1 MLKINQFGDL
11 NLAYLLGLYEDY
23 LTDPESVG
31 DELVTFFKSEEF
43 QNLITIHS
51 EETKVENP
59 VTQSPLNVNSDFN
72 IKLIEEDIRK
82 NGHKYANLDPLEI
95 NSQKEYALNHN
106 GSTEKLKKLY
116 TDNIGYEFHH
126 LDNKDEITW
135 LQNTIENNQ
144 FVLTYDEQLLLLN
157 RITEVDTF
165 EEFLTKHFPA
175 KKWFSIQ
182 GEDSL
187 IPILDKI
194 IELSNKDSME
204 YITIGMQHRGRISV
218 MATLFELPY
227 SEVFSYLKEGRVNLD
242 SNANEINPPGWMQDV
257 LYHYG
262 SEISID
268 KLKIKLLDNPSHLE
282 LASPVV
288 NGYLKSIQ
296 QNLISD
302 QNTAHDKS
310 LSILTHGDSSFAGQG
325 IVSELFNM
333 KDLDLYDVG
342 GTIHIVVNNQIG
354 FTTSPEESKSE
365 GYCTDIA
372 KAYNIPVL
380 HVNAD
385 DVESCL
391 QVASIAYSYRKKYK
405 KDIII
410 DLIGYRKHG
419 HNEGDEPSFTQ
430 PLMYKKIKS
439 HPSLKKIY
447 TNKLTEQHGNK
458 ITNIVS
464 DYFDRWNQKL
474 EADLENPNQNTSSEI
489 SKNIIKNN
497 LNINSEYIYKG
508 TKLNKEKF
516 KKINNAIYAIPD
528 NITINNRLERLLK
541 RKQDVLNNDTKLD
554 WAHAELLALG
564 SIIEEGQNV
573 RLTGQDTERGTFSQR
588 HAVLHDINSG
598 EKYIPLNYI
607 SPNQKEINV
616 KNSPLTEMATLAFE
630 YGYTLNSENNF
641 VLWEAQ
647 FGDFVNNAQTV
658 IDEYI
663 SSGYSKWGINSSLIM
678 LLPHG
683 YEGQGPNHSSA
694 HLERYLSLCADS
706 NLRVIYPSK
715 SSQYF
720 HALRMHS
727 KEKKNI
733 TPMIIMTPKSL
744 LRHPF
749 AASPVEE
756 FTNNE
761 FSKIIEYEPENKNN
775 VHNLVLCSGKIIVDL
790 LDEQNKPKNQN
801 CTIVSI
807 EELYPFPFK
816 ELESILIKNKNINQ
830 IIWIQEEPKN
840 RGAWQFV
847 SNQLNKSSLLK
858 DLELKYY
865 GSTERASTSVG
876 TSELHKIQIEA
887 ITSNF
892 SQLK

>member
-1 MLKINQFGDL
+1 MANNNQFGDL
-11 NLAYLLGLYEDY
+11 NLAYILGLYDDY

-31 DELVTFFKSEEF
+31 EDLVIFFNSSDFK
-43 QNLITIHS
+43 NLITAS
-51 EETKVENP
+51 ESNTPNQDNSNISEINNIGHENNF
-59 VTQSPLNVNSDFN
+59 VLD
-72 IKLIEEDIRK
+72 DIRK
-82 NGHKYANLDPLEI
+82 QGHKFADIDPLGLKPKRDYSI
-95 NSQKEYALNHN
+95 NSN
-106 GSTEKLKKLY
+106 GSTEKLKNIY
-116 TDNIGYEFHH
+116 TSTIGYEFHH
-126 LDNKDEITW
+126 IDNQEEIEW
-135 LQNTIENNQ
+135 LQNLIENEKFELN
-144 FVLTYDEQLLLLN
+144 YEEQTNLLN
-157 RITEVDTF
+157 RIIEVDTF
-165 EEFLTKHFPA
+165 EEFLSKHFPA

-194 IELSNKDSME
+194 ISLSNKDSME
-204 YITIGMQHRGRISV
+204 YMSIGMQHRGRISV

-227 SEVFSYLKEGRVNLD
+227 SEVFSYLKQGKVNLNTIPD
-242 SNANEINPPGWMQDV
+242 EINPPGWMQDV

-262 SEISID
+262 SEISINE
-268 KLKIKLLDNPSHLE
+268 LKVKLLDNPSHLE

-296 QNLISD
+296 ENIISD
-302 QNTAHDKS
+302 KQKSKDKS

-354 FTTSPEESKSE
+354 FTTLPEDSKSE
-365 GYCTDIA
+365 RYCTDIA

-391 QVASIAYSYRKKYK
+391 RVASIAYMYRKIFK

-410 DLIGYRKHG
+410 DLVGYRKHG

-439 HPSLKKIY
+439 HPSLKEIY
-447 TNKLTEQHGNK
+447 SNKLSNQYGNK
-458 ITNIVS
+458 INNLAK
-464 DYFDRWNQKL
+464 DYFEKWNQKL
-474 EADLENPNQNTSSEI
+474 EADLENPNLNKSSEI
-489 SKNIIKNN
+489 SQNIIRNN
-497 LNINSEYIYKG
+497 TNISSEYSYKG
-508 TKLNKEKF
+508 TKLSKQQF
-516 KKINNAIYAIPD
+516 KIINDAIFNIPE
-528 NITINNRLERLLK
+528 NIEINSRLERILK
-541 RKQDVLNNDTKLD
+541 RKQEVLNNNSKLD
-554 WAHAELLALG
+554 WSHAELLALG
-564 SIIEEGQNV
+564 SIIEKGMNI
-573 RLTGQDTERGTFSQR
+573 RLTGQDSERGTFSQR
-588 HAVLHDINSG
+588 HAVLHDINNG
-598 EKYIPLNYI
+598 EKYIPLNHI
-607 SPNQKEINV
+607 FPNQNEIHI

-663 SSGYSKWGINSSLIM
+663 SSGFSKWGINSSLVM

-720 HALRMHS
+720 HALKMQANETES
-727 KEKKNI
+727 I

-749 AASPVEE
+749 AASSVDEFVEK
-756 FTNNE
+756 E
-761 FSKIIEYEPENKNN
+761 FSKVLTYDSKNKDKSE
-775 VHNLVLCSGKIIVDL
+775 VLVLCSGKIIVDL
-790 LDEQNKPKNQN
+790 LDENNNPKNQN
-801 CTIVSI
+801 CSIISI
-807 EELYPFPFK
+807 EELYPFPSN
-816 ELESILIKNKNINQ
+816 EIESFVNKNKKINK

-847 SNQLNKSSLLK
+847 SNQINKSSILN
-858 DLELKYY
+858 DLELEYY

-887 ITSNF
+887 ITTKFNE
-892 SQLK
+892 LK

>member
-1 MLKINQFGDL
+1 MANNNQFGDL
-11 NLAYLLGLYEDY
+11 NLAYILGLYDDY
-23 LTDPESVG
+23 ITDPESVG
-31 DELVTFFKSEEF
+31 EDLVIFFNSSDFK
-43 QNLITIHS
+43 NLITAS
-51 EETKVENP
+51 ESNTPNQDNSNISEINNIGHENNF
-59 VTQSPLNVNSDFN
+59 VLD
-72 IKLIEEDIRK
+72 DIRK
-82 NGHKYANLDPLEI
+82 QGHKFADIDPLGLKPKRDYSI
-95 NSQKEYALNHN
+95 NSN
-106 GSTEKLKKLY
+106 GSTEKLKNIY
-116 TDNIGYEFHH
+116 TSTIGYEFHH
-126 LDNKDEITW
+126 IDNQEEIEW
-135 LQNTIENNQ
+135 LQNLIENEKFELN
-144 FVLTYDEQLLLLN
+144 YEEQTNLLN
-157 RITEVDTF
+157 RIIEVDTF
-165 EEFLTKHFPA
+165 EEFLSKHFPA

-182 GEDSL
+182 GEDAL

-194 IELSNKDSME
+194 ISLSNKDSME
-204 YITIGMQHRGRISV
+204 YMSIGMQHRGRISV

-227 SEVFSYLKEGRVNLD
+227 SEVFSYLKQGKVNLNTIPD
-242 SNANEINPPGWMQDV
+242 EINPPGWMQDV

-262 SEISID
+262 SEISINE
-268 KLKIKLLDNPSHLE
+268 LKVKLLDNPSHLE

-296 QNLISD
+296 ENIISD
-302 QNTAHDKS
+302 KQKSKDKS

-354 FTTSPEESKSE
+354 FTTLPEDSKSE
-365 GYCTDIA
+365 RYCTDIA

-391 QVASIAYSYRKKYK
+391 RVASIAYLYRKIFK

-410 DLIGYRKHG
+410 DLVGYRKHG

-430 PLMYKKIKS
+430 PLMYKRIKS
-439 HPSLKKIY
+439 HPSLKEIY
-447 TNKLTEQHGNK
+447 SNKLSSHYGNK
-458 ITNIVS
+458 INNIAK
-464 DYFDRWNQKL
+464 DYFEKWNQKL
-474 EADLENPNQNTSSEI
+474 EADLENPNLNKSSEI
-489 SKNIIKNN
+489 SQNIIRNN
-497 LNINSEYIYKG
+497 TNISSEYSYKG
-508 TKLNKEKF
+508 TKLSKQQF
-516 KKINNAIYAIPD
+516 KIINDAIFNIPENIKINS
-528 NITINNRLERLLK
+528 RLERILN
-541 RKQDVLNNDTKLD
+541 RKQEVLNNNSKLD
-554 WAHAELLALG
+554 WSHAELLALG
-564 SIIEEGQNV
+564 SIIEKGMNI
-573 RLTGQDTERGTFSQR
+573 RLTGQDSERGTFSQR

-598 EKYIPLNYI
+598 EKYIPLNHI
-607 SPNQKEINV
+607 FPNQNEIHI

-663 SSGYSKWGINSSLIM
+663 SSGFSKWGINSSLVM

-720 HALRMHS
+720 HALKMQANETES
-727 KEKKNI
+727 I

-749 AASPVEE
+749 AASSVDDFVEK
-756 FTNNE
+756 E
-761 FSKIIEYEPENKNN
+761 FSKVLTYDSQNKDKSE
-775 VHNLVLCSGKIIVDL
+775 VLVLCSGKIIVDL
-790 LDEQNKPKNQN
+790 LDENNNPKNQN
-801 CTIVSI
+801 CSIISI
-807 EELYPFPFK
+807 EELYPFPSN
-816 ELESILIKNKNINQ
+816 EIESFVNKNKKINK

-847 SNQLNKSSLLK
+847 SNQINKSSILN
-858 DLELKYY
+858 DLELEYY

-876 TSELHKIQIEA
+876 TSELHKIQIES
-887 ITSNF
+887 ITTKFNE
-892 SQLK
+892 LK

>member
-1 MLKINQFGDL
+1 MANNNQFGDL
-11 NLAYLLGLYEDY
+11 NLAYILGLYDDY
-23 LTDPESVG
+23 ITDPESVG
-31 DELVTFFKSEEF
+31 EDLVIFFNSSDFK
-43 QNLITIHS
+43 NLITAS
-51 EETKVENP
+51 ESNTPNQDNSNISEINNIGHENNF
-59 VTQSPLNVNSDFN
+59 VLD
-72 IKLIEEDIRK
+72 DIRK
-82 NGHKYANLDPLEI
+82 QGHKFADIDPLGLKPKRDYSI
-95 NSQKEYALNHN
+95 NSN
-106 GSTEKLKKLY
+106 GSTEKLKNIY
-116 TDNIGYEFHH
+116 TSTIGYEFHH
-126 LDNKDEITW
+126 IDNQEEIEW
-135 LQNTIENNQ
+135 LQNLIENEKFELN
-144 FVLTYDEQLLLLN
+144 YEEQTNLLN
-157 RITEVDTF
+157 RIIEVDTF
-165 EEFLTKHFPA
+165 EEFLSKHFPA

-194 IELSNKDSME
+194 ISLSNKDSME
-204 YITIGMQHRGRISV
+204 YMSIGMQHRGRISV

-227 SEVFSYLKEGRVNLD
+227 SEVFSYLKQGKVNLNTIPD
-242 SNANEINPPGWMQDV
+242 EINPPGWMQDV

-262 SEISID
+262 SEISINE
-268 KLKIKLLDNPSHLE
+268 LKVKLLDNPSHLE

-296 QNLISD
+296 ENIISD
-302 QNTAHDKS
+302 KQKSKDKS

-354 FTTSPEESKSE
+354 FTTLPEDSKSE
-365 GYCTDIA
+365 RYCTDIA

-391 QVASIAYSYRKKYK
+391 RVASIAYLYRKIFK

-410 DLIGYRKHG
+410 DLVGYRKHG

-430 PLMYKKIKS
+430 PLMYKRIKS
-439 HPSLKKIY
+439 HPSLKEIY
-447 TNKLTEQHGNK
+447 SNKLSSQYGNK
-458 ITNIVS
+458 INNIAK
-464 DYFDRWNQKL
+464 DYFEKWNQKL
-474 EADLENPNQNTSSEI
+474 EADLENPNLNKSSEI
-489 SKNIIKNN
+489 SQNIIRNN
-497 LNINSEYIYKG
+497 TNISSEYSYKG
-508 TKLNKEKF
+508 TKLSKQQF
-516 KKINNAIYAIPD
+516 KIINDAIFNIPENIKINS
-528 NITINNRLERLLK
+528 RLERILN
-541 RKQDVLNNDTKLD
+541 RKQEVLNNNSKLD
-554 WAHAELLALG
+554 WSHAELLALG
-564 SIIEEGQNV
+564 SIIEKGMNI
-573 RLTGQDTERGTFSQR
+573 RLTGQDSERGTFSQR

-598 EKYIPLNYI
+598 EKYIPLNHI
-607 SPNQKEINV
+607 FPNQNEIHI

-663 SSGYSKWGINSSLIM
+663 SSGFSKWGINSSLVM

-720 HALRMHS
+720 HALKMQANETES
-727 KEKKNI
+727 I

-749 AASPVEE
+749 AASSVDDFVEK
-756 FTNNE
+756 E
-761 FSKIIEYEPENKNN
+761 FSKVLTYDSKNKDKSE
-775 VHNLVLCSGKIIVDL
+775 VLVLCSGKIIVDL
-790 LDEQNKPKNQN
+790 LDENNNPKNQN
-801 CTIVSI
+801 CSIISI
-807 EELYPFPFK
+807 EELYPFPSN
-816 ELESILIKNKNINQ
+816 EIESFVNKNKKINK

-847 SNQLNKSSLLK
+847 SNQINKSSILN
-858 DLELKYY
+858 DLELEYY

-876 TSELHKIQIEA
+876 TSELHKIQIES
-887 ITSNF
+887 ITTKFNE
-892 SQLK
+892 LK

>member
-1 MLKINQFGDL
+1 MANNNQFGDL
-11 NLAYLLGLYEDY
+11 NLAYILGLYDDY
-23 LTDPESVG
+23 ITDPESVG
-31 DELVTFFKSEEF
+31 EDLVIFFNSSDFK
-43 QNLITIHS
+43 NLITAS
-51 EETKVENP
+51 ESNTPNQDNSNISEINNIGHENNF
-59 VTQSPLNVNSDFN
+59 VLD
-72 IKLIEEDIRK
+72 DIRK
-82 NGHKYANLDPLEI
+82 QGHKFADIDPLGLKPKRDYSI
-95 NSQKEYALNHN
+95 NSN
-106 GSTEKLKKLY
+106 GSTEKLKNIY
-116 TDNIGYEFHH
+116 TSTIGYEFHH
-126 LDNKDEITW
+126 IDNQEEIEW
-135 LQNTIENNQ
+135 LQNLIENEKFELN
-144 FVLTYDEQLLLLN
+144 YEEQTNLLN
-157 RITEVDTF
+157 RIIEVDTF
-165 EEFLTKHFPA
+165 EEFLSKHFPA

-194 IELSNKDSME
+194 ISLSNKDSME
-204 YITIGMQHRGRISV
+204 YMSIGMQHRGRISV

-227 SEVFSYLKEGRVNLD
+227 SEVFSYLKQGKVNLNTIPD
-242 SNANEINPPGWMQDV
+242 EINPPGWMQDV

-262 SEISID
+262 SEISINE
-268 KLKIKLLDNPSHLE
+268 LKVKLLDNPSHLE

-296 QNLISD
+296 ENIISD
-302 QNTAHDKS
+302 KQKSKDKS

-354 FTTSPEESKSE
+354 FTTLPEDSKSE
-365 GYCTDIA
+365 RYCTDIA

-391 QVASIAYSYRKKYK
+391 RVASIAYLYRKIFK

-410 DLIGYRKHG
+410 DLVGYRKHG

-430 PLMYKKIKS
+430 PLMYKRIKS
-439 HPSLKKIY
+439 HPSLKEIY
-447 TNKLTEQHGNK
+447 SNKLSSQYGNK
-458 ITNIVS
+458 INNIAK
-464 DYFDRWNQKL
+464 DYFEKWNQKL
-474 EADLENPNQNTSSEI
+474 EADLENPNLNKSSEI
-489 SKNIIKNN
+489 SQNIIRNN
-497 LNINSEYIYKG
+497 TNISSEYSYKG
-508 TKLNKEKF
+508 TKLSKQQF
-516 KKINNAIYAIPD
+516 KIINDAIFNIPENIKINS
-528 NITINNRLERLLK
+528 RLERILN
-541 RKQDVLNNDTKLD
+541 RKQEVLNNNSKLD
-554 WAHAELLALG
+554 WSHAELLALG
-564 SIIEEGQNV
+564 SIIEKGMNI
-573 RLTGQDTERGTFSQR
+573 RLTGQDSERGTFSQR

-598 EKYIPLNYI
+598 EKYIPLNHI
-607 SPNQKEINV
+607 FPNQNEIHI

-663 SSGYSKWGINSSLIM
+663 SSGFSKWGINSSLVM

-720 HALRMHS
+720 HALKMQANETES
-727 KEKKNI
+727 I

-749 AASPVEE
+749 AASSVDDFVEK
-756 FTNNE
+756 E
-761 FSKIIEYEPENKNN
+761 FSKVLTYDSKNKDKSE
-775 VHNLVLCSGKIIVDL
+775 VLVLCSGKIIVDL
-790 LDEQNKPKNQN
+790 LDENNNPKK
-801 CTIVSI
+801 SKL
-807 EELYPFPFK
+807 LY
-816 ELESILIKNKNINQ
+816 
-830 IIWIQEEPKN
+830 
-840 RGAWQFV
+840 
-847 SNQLNKSSLLK
+847 
-858 DLELKYY
+858 
-865 GSTERASTSVG
+865 
-876 TSELHKIQIEA
+876 
-887 ITSNF
+887 NF
-892 SQLK
+892 Y

>member
-1 MLKINQFGDL
+1 MSNNNQFGDL
-11 NLAYLLGLYEDY
+11 NLAYILGLYDDY

-31 DELVTFFKSEEF
+31 EDLVFYFNSNEFKNLVKSSESNNPNQQKSNIPEI
-43 QNLITIHS
+43 NNK
-51 EETKVENP
+51 EYENSF
-59 VTQSPLNVNSDFN
+59 VLDD
-72 IKLIEEDIRK
+72 LRK
-82 NGHKYANLDPLEI
+82 QGHKFADIDPLGLKTKKDYFI
-95 NSQKEYALNHN
+95 NSN
-106 GSTEKLKKLY
+106 GSIEKLKNIY
-116 TDNIGYEFHH
+116 TSTIGYEYHH
-126 LDNKDEITW
+126 IDNQEEIEW
-135 LQNTIENNQ
+135 LQNFIENEKFELN
-144 FVLTYDEQLLLLN
+144 YEEQTNLLN
-157 RITEVDTF
+157 RIIEVDTF
-165 EEFLTKHFPA
+165 EEFLSKHFPA

-182 GEDSL
+182 GEDAL

-194 IELSNKDSME
+194 INLSNKDSME
-204 YITIGMQHRGRISV
+204 YMSIGMQHRGRISV

-227 SEVFSYLKEGRVNLD
+227 ADVFNYLKQGKVNL
-242 SNANEINPPGWMQDV
+242 NAVSDEINPPGWMQDV

-262 SEISID
+262 SEISINE
-268 KLKIKLLDNPSHLE
+268 LKVKLLDNPSHLE

-296 QNLISD
+296 ENIISD
-302 QNTAHDKS
+302 KQKSKDKS

-354 FTTSPEESKSE
+354 FTTTPEESKSD

-372 KAYNIPVL
+372 KAYNVPVL

-391 QVASIAYSYRKKYK
+391 RVASIAYSYRKAFK

-410 DLIGYRKHG
+410 DLVGYRKHG

-439 HPSLKKIY
+439 HPSLKQIY
-447 TNKLTEQHGNK
+447 SNKLSEQHGNK
-458 ITNIVS
+458 INNLVN
-464 DYFDRWNQKL
+464 DCFEKWNQKL
-474 EADLENPNQNTSSEI
+474 EADLENPNLTKTSEI
-489 SKNIIKNN
+489 SQNIIRNN
-497 LNINSEYIYKG
+497 TNISSEYSYKG
-508 TKLNKEKF
+508 TKLSKQQF
-516 KKINNAIYAIPD
+516 KMINDAIFNIPED
-528 NITINNRLERLLK
+528 IEINSRLERILK
-541 RKQDVLNNDTKLD
+541 RKQDVLNNNSKLD
-554 WAHAELLALG
+554 WSHAELLALG
-564 SIIEEGQNV
+564 SVIEKGMNI
-573 RLTGQDTERGTFSQR
+573 RLTGQDSERGTFSQR
-588 HAVLHDINSG
+588 HAVLHDINNG
-598 EKYIPLNYI
+598 KKYIPLNHI
-607 SPNQKEINV
+607 FPDQKEIQI

-663 SSGYSKWGINSSLIM
+663 SSGFSKWGINSALVM

-720 HALRMHS
+720 HALKMQANE
-727 KEKKNI
+727 KENI

-749 AASPVEE
+749 AASSVNEFVEK
-756 FTNNE
+756 E
-761 FSKIIEYEPENKNN
+761 FSKVLTYQSKTKDNSEI
-775 VHNLVLCSGKIIVDL
+775 LVLCSGKIIVDL
-790 LDEQNKPKNQN
+790 LDENNNPKNKN
-801 CTIVSI
+801 CSIISI

-816 ELESILIKNKNINQ
+816 EIESFINKNKNINK

-847 SNQLNKSSLLK
+847 SNQINKSSILN
-858 DLELKYY
+858 DLELEYY

-887 ITSNF
+887 ITTKFNE
-892 SQLK
+892 LK

>member
-1 MLKINQFGDL
+1 MSNNNQFGDL
-11 NLAYLLGLYEDY
+11 NLAYILGLYDDY

-31 DELVTFFKSEEF
+31 EDLVFYFNSNEFKNLVKSSESNNPNQQKSNIPEI
-43 QNLITIHS
+43 NNK
-51 EETKVENP
+51 EYENSF
-59 VTQSPLNVNSDFN
+59 VLDD
-72 IKLIEEDIRK
+72 LRK
-82 NGHKYANLDPLEI
+82 QGHKFADIDPLGLKTKKDYFI
-95 NSQKEYALNHN
+95 NSN
-106 GSTEKLKKLY
+106 GSIEKLKNIY
-116 TDNIGYEFHH
+116 TSTIGYEYHH
-126 LDNKDEITW
+126 IDNQEEIEW
-135 LQNTIENNQ
+135 LQNFIENEKFELN
-144 FVLTYDEQLLLLN
+144 YEEQTNLLN
-157 RITEVDTF
+157 RIIEVDTF
-165 EEFLTKHFPA
+165 EEFLSKHFPA

-182 GEDSL
+182 GEDAL

-194 IELSNKDSME
+194 INLSNKDSME
-204 YITIGMQHRGRISV
+204 YMSIGMQHRGRISV

-227 SEVFSYLKEGRVNLD
+227 ADVFNYLKQGKVNL
-242 SNANEINPPGWMQDV
+242 NAVSDEINPPGWMQDV

-262 SEISID
+262 SEISINE
-268 KLKIKLLDNPSHLE
+268 LKVKLLDNPSHLE

-296 QNLISD
+296 ENIISD
-302 QNTAHDKS
+302 KQKSKDKS

-354 FTTSPEESKSE
+354 FTTTPEESKSD

-372 KAYNIPVL
+372 KAYNVPVL

-391 QVASIAYSYRKKYK
+391 RVASIAYSYRKAFK

-410 DLIGYRKHG
+410 DLVGYRKHG

-439 HPSLKKIY
+439 HPSLKQIY
-447 TNKLTEQHGNK
+447 SNKLSEQHGNK
-458 ITNIVS
+458 INNLVN
-464 DYFDRWNQKL
+464 DCFEKWNQKL
-474 EADLENPNQNTSSEI
+474 EADLENPNLTKTSEI
-489 SKNIIKNN
+489 SQNIIRNN
-497 LNINSEYIYKG
+497 TNISSEYSYKG
-508 TKLNKEKF
+508 TKLSKQQF
-516 KKINNAIYAIPD
+516 KMINDAIFNIPED
-528 NITINNRLERLLK
+528 IEINSRLERILK
-541 RKQDVLNNDTKLD
+541 RKQDVLNNNSKLD
-554 WAHAELLALG
+554 WSHAELLALG
-564 SIIEEGQNV
+564 SVIEKGMNI
-573 RLTGQDTERGTFSQR
+573 RLTGQDSERGTFSQR
-588 HAVLHDINSG
+588 HAVLHDINNG
-598 EKYIPLNYI
+598 KKYIPLNHI
-607 SPNQKEINV
+607 FPDQKEIQI

-663 SSGYSKWGINSSLIM
+663 SSGFSKWGINSSLVM

-720 HALRMHS
+720 HALKMQANE
-727 KEKKNI
+727 KENI

-749 AASPVEE
+749 AASSVNEFVEK
-756 FTNNE
+756 E
-761 FSKIIEYEPENKNN
+761 FSKVLTYQSKTKDNSEI
-775 VHNLVLCSGKIIVDL
+775 LVLCSGKIIVDL
-790 LDEQNKPKNQN
+790 LDENNNPKNKN
-801 CTIVSI
+801 CSIISI

-816 ELESILIKNKNINQ
+816 EIESFINKNKNINK

-847 SNQLNKSSLLK
+847 SNQINKSSILN
-858 DLELKYY
+858 DLELEYY

-887 ITSNF
+887 ITTKFNE
-892 SQLK
+892 LK

>member
-1 MLKINQFGDL
+1 MSNNNQFGDL
-11 NLAYLLGLYEDY
+11 NLAYILGLYDDY

-31 DELVTFFKSEEF
+31 EDLVIFFNSNEFKNLMQSSESNILNQNKSNIQETNNKEYEN
-43 QNLITIHS
+43 NL
-51 EETKVENP
+51 V
-59 VTQSPLNVNSDFN
+59 LDD
-72 IKLIEEDIRK
+72 LRK
-82 NGHKYANLDPLEI
+82 QGHKFADIDPLGLKPKKDYFI
-95 NSQKEYALNHN
+95 NSN
-106 GSTEKLKKLY
+106 GSIEKLKNIY
-116 TDNIGYEFHH
+116 TSTIGYEYHH
-126 LDNKDEITW
+126 IDSKEEIEW
-135 LQNTIENNQ
+135 LQNYIENEKFELN
-144 FVLTYDEQLLLLN
+144 YEEQTNLLN
-157 RITEVDTF
+157 RIIEVDTF
-165 EEFLTKHFPA
+165 EEFLSKHFPA

-182 GEDSL
+182 GEDAL

-194 IELSNKDSME
+194 INLSNKDSME
-204 YITIGMQHRGRISV
+204 HMSIGMQHRGRISV

-227 SEVFSYLKEGRVNLD
+227 SEVFNYLKQGKVNL
-242 SNANEINPPGWMQDV
+242 NAMSDEINPPGWMQDV

-262 SEISID
+262 SEISINE
-268 KLKIKLLDNPSHLE
+268 LKVKLLDNPSHLE

-296 QNLISD
+296 ENIITDKQKSK
-302 QNTAHDKS
+302 DKS

-333 KDLDLYDVG
+333 KELDLYDVG

-354 FTTSPEESKSE
+354 FTTTPEESKSE

-391 QVASIAYSYRKKYK
+391 KVASIAYSYRKTFK

-410 DLIGYRKHG
+410 DLVGYRKHG

-439 HPSLKKIY
+439 HPSLKQIY
-447 TNKLTEQHGNK
+447 SSKLSEQHGNK
-458 ITNIVS
+458 INNLVN
-464 DYFDRWNQKL
+464 DYFEKWNQKL
-474 EADLENPNQNTSSEI
+474 EADLENPNLNKSSEI
-489 SKNIIKNN
+489 SQNIIKNN
-497 LNINSEYIYKG
+497 TNISSEYSYKG
-508 TKLNKEKF
+508 TKLSKEQF
-516 KKINNAIYAIPD
+516 KIINDGIFNIPED
-528 NITINNRLERLLK
+528 IEINNRLERILK
-541 RKQDVLNNDTKLD
+541 RKQDILNNNSKLD
-554 WAHAELLALG
+554 WSHAELLALG
-564 SIIEEGQNV
+564 SVIEKGMNI
-573 RLTGQDTERGTFSQR
+573 RLTGQDSERGTFSQR
-588 HAVLHDINSG
+588 HAVLHDINNG
-598 EKYIPLNYI
+598 KKYIPLNHI
-607 SPNQKEINV
+607 FPDQKEIQI

-663 SSGYSKWGINSSLIM
+663 SSGFSKWGINSSLVM

-720 HALRMHS
+720 HALKMQAN
-727 KEKKNI
+727 ETENI

-749 AASPVEE
+749 AASSVDEFVEK
-756 FTNNE
+756 E
-761 FSKIIEYEPENKNN
+761 FSKVLTYQSKNKDNCEL
-775 VHNLVLCSGKIIVDL
+775 LVLCSGKIIVDL
-790 LDEQNKPKNQN
+790 LDENNNPKNQN
-801 CTIVSI
+801 CSIISI

-816 ELESILIKNKNINQ
+816 EIESFINKNKNVNK

-847 SNQLNKSSLLK
+847 SNQINKSSILN
-858 DLELKYY
+858 DLELEYY

-887 ITSNF
+887 ITTKFNE
-892 SQLK
+892 LK

>member
-1 MLKINQFGDL
+1 MSNNNQFGDL
-11 NLAYLLGLYEDY
+11 NLAYILGLYDDY

-31 DELVTFFKSEEF
+31 EDLVIFFNSNEF
-43 QNLITIHS
+43 KNLIQSS
-51 EETKVENP
+51 ESNIPNQHKSDIPEINNKEYENNL
-59 VTQSPLNVNSDFN
+59 VLDD
-72 IKLIEEDIRK
+72 LRK
-82 NGHKYANLDPLEI
+82 QGHKFADIDPLGLKPKKDYFI
-95 NSQKEYALNHN
+95 NSN
-106 GSTEKLKKLY
+106 GSIEKLKNIY
-116 TDNIGYEFHH
+116 TSTIGYEYHH
-126 LDNKDEITW
+126 IDSKEEIEW
-135 LQNTIENNQ
+135 LQNHIENEKFELN
-144 FVLTYDEQLLLLN
+144 YEEQTNLLN
-157 RITEVDTF
+157 RIIEVDTF
-165 EEFLTKHFPA
+165 EEFLSKHFPA

-182 GEDSL
+182 GEDAL

-194 IELSNKDSME
+194 INLSNKDSME
-204 YITIGMQHRGRISV
+204 YMSIGMQHRGRISV

-227 SEVFSYLKEGRVNLD
+227 SEVFSYLKQGKVNL
-242 SNANEINPPGWMQDV
+242 NAMPDEINPPGWMQDV

-262 SEISID
+262 SEISINE
-268 KLKIKLLDNPSHLE
+268 LKVKLLDNPSHLE

-296 QNLISD
+296 ENIIADKQKSK
-302 QNTAHDKS
+302 DKS

-333 KDLDLYDVG
+333 KELDLYDVG

-354 FTTSPEESKSE
+354 FTTTPEESKSE

-385 DVESCL
+385 DVESCIR
-391 QVASIAYSYRKKYK
+391 VASIAYSYRKTFK

-410 DLIGYRKHG
+410 DLVGYRKHG

-439 HPSLKKIY
+439 HPSLKQIY
-447 TNKLTEQHGNK
+447 SSKLSEQHGNK
-458 ITNIVS
+458 INNLVN
-464 DYFDRWNQKL
+464 DYFEQWNQKL
-474 EADLENPNQNTSSEI
+474 EADLENPNLNKSSEI
-489 SKNIIKNN
+489 AQNIIRNN
-497 LNINSEYIYKG
+497 TNISSEYSYKG
-508 TKLNKEKF
+508 TKLSKQQF
-516 KKINNAIYAIPD
+516 KIINDGIFNIPED
-528 NITINNRLERLLK
+528 IEINNRLERILK
-541 RKQDVLNNDTKLD
+541 RKQDILSNNSKLD
-554 WAHAELLALG
+554 WSHAELLALG
-564 SIIEEGQNV
+564 SVIEKGMNI
-573 RLTGQDTERGTFSQR
+573 RLTGQDSERGTFSQR
-588 HAVLHDINSG
+588 HAVLHDINNG
-598 EKYIPLNYI
+598 KKYIPLNHI
-607 SPNQKEINV
+607 FPDQKEIQI

-663 SSGYSKWGINSSLIM
+663 SSGFSKWGINSSLVM

-720 HALRMHS
+720 HALKMQAN
-727 KEKKNI
+727 ETENI

-749 AASPVEE
+749 AASSVDEFVEK
-756 FTNNE
+756 E
-761 FSKIIEYEPENKNN
+761 FSKVLTYQSKNKDNSEL
-775 VHNLVLCSGKIIVDL
+775 LVLCSGKIIVDL
-790 LDEQNKPKNQN
+790 LDENNNPKNQN
-801 CTIVSI
+801 CSIISI

-816 ELESILIKNKNINQ
+816 EIESFINKNKNVNK

-847 SNQLNKSSLLK
+847 SNQINKSSILN
-858 DLELKYY
+858 DLELEYY

-887 ITSNF
+887 ITTKFNE
-892 SQLK
+892 LK

>member
-1 MLKINQFGDL
+1 MSNNNQFGDL
-11 NLAYLLGLYEDY
+11 NLAYILGLYDDY

-31 DELVTFFKSEEF
+31 EDLVIFFNSNEFKNLMQSSESNILNQNKSNIQETNNKEYEN
-43 QNLITIHS
+43 NL
-51 EETKVENP
+51 V
-59 VTQSPLNVNSDFN
+59 LDD
-72 IKLIEEDIRK
+72 LRK
-82 NGHKYANLDPLEI
+82 QGHKFADIDPLGLKPKKDYFI
-95 NSQKEYALNHN
+95 NSN
-106 GSTEKLKKLY
+106 GSIEKLKNIY
-116 TDNIGYEFHH
+116 TSTIGYEYHH
-126 LDNKDEITW
+126 IDSKEEIEW
-135 LQNTIENNQ
+135 LQNYIENEKFELN
-144 FVLTYDEQLLLLN
+144 YEEQTNLLN
-157 RITEVDTF
+157 RIIEVDTF
-165 EEFLTKHFPA
+165 EEFLSKHFPA

-182 GEDSL
+182 GEDAL

-194 IELSNKDSME
+194 INLSNKDSME
-204 YITIGMQHRGRISV
+204 HMSIGMQHRGRISV

-227 SEVFSYLKEGRVNLD
+227 SEVFNYLKQGKVNL
-242 SNANEINPPGWMQDV
+242 NAMSDEINPPGWMQDV

-262 SEISID
+262 SEISINE
-268 KLKIKLLDNPSHLE
+268 LKVKLLDNPSHLE

-296 QNLISD
+296 ENIITDKQKSK
-302 QNTAHDKS
+302 DKS

-333 KDLDLYDVG
+333 KELDLYDVG

-354 FTTSPEESKSE
+354 FTTTPEESKSE

-391 QVASIAYSYRKKYK
+391 KVASIAYSYRKTFK

-410 DLIGYRKHG
+410 DLVGYRKHG

-439 HPSLKKIY
+439 HPSLKQIY
-447 TNKLTEQHGNK
+447 SSKLSEQHGNK
-458 ITNIVS
+458 INNLVN
-464 DYFDRWNQKL
+464 DYFEKWNQKL
-474 EADLENPNQNTSSEI
+474 EADLENPNLNKSSEI
-489 SKNIIKNN
+489 SQNIIKNN
-497 LNINSEYIYKG
+497 TNISSEYSYKG
-508 TKLNKEKF
+508 TKLSKEQF
-516 KKINNAIYAIPD
+516 KIINDGIFNIPED
-528 NITINNRLERLLK
+528 IEINNRLERILK
-541 RKQDVLNNDTKLD
+541 RKQDILNNNSKLD
-554 WAHAELLALG
+554 WSHAELLALG
-564 SIIEEGQNV
+564 SVIEKGMNI
-573 RLTGQDTERGTFSQR
+573 RLTGQDSERGTFSQR
-588 HAVLHDINSG
+588 HAVLHDINNG
-598 EKYIPLNYI
+598 KKYIPLNHI
-607 SPNQKEINV
+607 FPDQKEIQI

-663 SSGYSKWGINSSLIM
+663 SSGFSKWGINSSLVM

-720 HALRMHS
+720 HALKMQAN
-727 KEKKNI
+727 ETENI

-749 AASPVEE
+749 AASSVDEFVEK
-756 FTNNE
+756 E
-761 FSKIIEYEPENKNN
+761 FSKVLTYQSKNKDNCEL
-775 VHNLVLCSGKIIVDL
+775 LVLCSGKIIVDL
-790 LDEQNKPKNQN
+790 LDENNNPKNQN
-801 CTIVSI
+801 CSIISI

-816 ELESILIKNKNINQ
+816 EIESFINKNKKVNK

-847 SNQLNKSSLLK
+847 SNQINKSSILN
-858 DLELKYY
+858 DLELEYY

-887 ITSNF
+887 ITTKFNE
-892 SQLK
+892 LK

>member
-1 MLKINQFGDL
+1 MANNNQFGDL
-11 NLAYLLGLYEDY
+11 NLAYILGLYDDY

-31 DELVTFFKSEEF
+31 EDLVIFFNSSDFK
-43 QNLITIHS
+43 NLITAS
-51 EETKVENP
+51 ESNTPNQDNSNISEINNIGHENNF
-59 VTQSPLNVNSDFN
+59 VLD
-72 IKLIEEDIRK
+72 DIRK
-82 NGHKYANLDPLEI
+82 QGHKFADIDPLGLKPKRDYSI
-95 NSQKEYALNHN
+95 NSN
-106 GSTEKLKKLY
+106 GSTEKLKNIY
-116 TDNIGYEFHH
+116 TSTIGYEFHH
-126 LDNKDEITW
+126 IDNQEEIEW
-135 LQNTIENNQ
+135 LQNLIENEKFELN
-144 FVLTYDEQLLLLN
+144 YEEQTNLLN
-157 RITEVDTF
+157 RIIEVDTF
-165 EEFLTKHFPA
+165 EEFLSKHFPA

-194 IELSNKDSME
+194 ISLSNKDSME
-204 YITIGMQHRGRISV
+204 YMSIGMQHRGRISV

-227 SEVFSYLKEGRVNLD
+227 SEVFSYLKQGKVNLNTISD
-242 SNANEINPPGWMQDV
+242 EINPPGWMQDV

-262 SEISID
+262 SEISINE
-268 KLKIKLLDNPSHLE
+268 LKVKLLDNPSHLE

-296 QNLISD
+296 ENIISD
-302 QNTAHDKS
+302 KQKSKDKS

-354 FTTSPEESKSE
+354 FTTLPEDSKSE
-365 GYCTDIA
+365 RYCTDIA

-391 QVASIAYSYRKKYK
+391 RVASIAYMYRKIFK

-410 DLIGYRKHG
+410 DLVGYRKHG

-439 HPSLKKIY
+439 HPSLKEIY
-447 TNKLTEQHGNK
+447 SNKLSNQYGNK
-458 ITNIVS
+458 INNLAK
-464 DYFDRWNQKL
+464 DYFEKWNQKL
-474 EADLENPNQNTSSEI
+474 EADLENPNLNKSSEI
-489 SKNIIKNN
+489 SQNIIRNN
-497 LNINSEYIYKG
+497 TNISSEYSYKG
-508 TKLNKEKF
+508 TKLSKQQF
-516 KKINNAIYAIPD
+516 KIINDAIFNIPE
-528 NITINNRLERLLK
+528 NIEINSRLERILK
-541 RKQDVLNNDTKLD
+541 RKQEVLNNNSKLD
-554 WAHAELLALG
+554 WSHAELLALG
-564 SIIEEGQNV
+564 SIIEKGMNI
-573 RLTGQDTERGTFSQR
+573 RLTGQDSERGTFSQR
-588 HAVLHDINSG
+588 HAVLHDINNG
-598 EKYIPLNYI
+598 EKYIPLNHI
-607 SPNQKEINV
+607 FPNQNEIHI

-663 SSGYSKWGINSSLIM
+663 SSGFSKWGINSSLVM

-720 HALRMHS
+720 HALKMQANETKS
-727 KEKKNI
+727 I

-749 AASPVEE
+749 AASSVNE
-756 FTNNE
+756 FVDKE
-761 FSKIIEYEPENKNN
+761 FSKVLTYDSQNKDKSE
-775 VHNLVLCSGKIIVDL
+775 VLVLCSGKIIVDL
-790 LDEQNKPKNQN
+790 LDENNNPKNQN
-801 CTIVSI
+801 CSIISI
-807 EELYPFPFK
+807 EELYPFPSN
-816 ELESILIKNKNINQ
+816 EIESFVNKNKKINK

-847 SNQLNKSSLLK
+847 SNQINKSSILN
-858 DLELKYY
+858 DLELEYY

-887 ITSNF
+887 ITTKFNE
-892 SQLK
+892 LK

>member
-1 MLKINQFGDL
+1 MSNNNQFGDL
-11 NLAYLLGLYEDY
+11 NLAYILGLYDDY

-31 DELVTFFKSEEF
+31 EDLVIFFNSNEFKNLMQSSESNILNQNKSNIQETNNKEYEN
-43 QNLITIHS
+43 NL
-51 EETKVENP
+51 V
-59 VTQSPLNVNSDFN
+59 LDD
-72 IKLIEEDIRK
+72 LRK
-82 NGHKYANLDPLEI
+82 QGHKFADIDPLGLKPKKDYFI
-95 NSQKEYALNHN
+95 NSN
-106 GSTEKLKKLY
+106 GSIEKLKNIY
-116 TDNIGYEFHH
+116 TSTIGYEYHH
-126 LDNKDEITW
+126 IDSKEEIEW
-135 LQNTIENNQ
+135 LQNYIENEKFELN
-144 FVLTYDEQLLLLN
+144 YEEQTNLLN
-157 RITEVDTF
+157 RIIEVDTF
-165 EEFLTKHFPA
+165 EEFLSKHFPA

-182 GEDSL
+182 GEDAL

-194 IELSNKDSME
+194 INLSNKDSME
-204 YITIGMQHRGRISV
+204 YMSIGMQHRGRISV

-227 SEVFSYLKEGRVNLD
+227 SEVFSYLKQGKVNL
-242 SNANEINPPGWMQDV
+242 NAMSDEINPPGWMQDV

-262 SEISID
+262 SEISINE
-268 KLKIKLLDNPSHLE
+268 LKVKLLDNPSHLE

-296 QNLISD
+296 ENIITDKQKSK
-302 QNTAHDKS
+302 DKS

-333 KDLDLYDVG
+333 KELDLYDVG

-354 FTTSPEESKSE
+354 FTTPPEESKSE

-391 QVASIAYSYRKKYK
+391 KVASIAYSYRKTFK

-410 DLIGYRKHG
+410 DLVGYRKHG

-439 HPSLKKIY
+439 HPSLKQIY
-447 TNKLTEQHGNK
+447 SSKLSEQHGNK
-458 ITNIVS
+458 INNLVN
-464 DYFDRWNQKL
+464 DYFEKWNQKL
-474 EADLENPNQNTSSEI
+474 EADLENPNLNKSSEI
-489 SKNIIKNN
+489 SQNIIKNN
-497 LNINSEYIYKG
+497 TNISSEYSYKG
-508 TKLNKEKF
+508 TKLSKEQF
-516 KKINNAIYAIPD
+516 KIINDGIFNIPED
-528 NITINNRLERLLK
+528 IEINNRLERILK
-541 RKQDVLNNDTKLD
+541 RKQDILNNNSKLD
-554 WAHAELLALG
+554 WSHAELLALG
-564 SIIEEGQNV
+564 SVIEKGMNI
-573 RLTGQDTERGTFSQR
+573 RLTGQDSERGTFSQR
-588 HAVLHDINSG
+588 HAVLHDINNG
-598 EKYIPLNYI
+598 KKYIPLNHI
-607 SPNQKEINV
+607 FPDQKEIQI

-663 SSGYSKWGINSSLIM
+663 SSGFSKWGINSSLVM

-720 HALRMHS
+720 HALKMQAN
-727 KEKKNI
+727 ETENI

-749 AASPVEE
+749 AASSVDEFVEK
-756 FTNNE
+756 E
-761 FSKIIEYEPENKNN
+761 FSKVLTYQSKNKDNCEL
-775 VHNLVLCSGKIIVDL
+775 LVLCSGKIIVDL
-790 LDEQNKPKNQN
+790 LDENNNPKNQN
-801 CTIVSI
+801 CSIISI

-816 ELESILIKNKNINQ
+816 EIESFINKNKNVNK

-847 SNQLNKSSLLK
+847 SNQINKSSILN
-858 DLELKYY
+858 DLELEYY

-887 ITSNF
+887 ITTKFNE
-892 SQLK
+892 LK

>member
-1 MLKINQFGDL
+1 MANNNQFGDL
-11 NLAYLLGLYEDY
+11 NLAYILGLYDDY

-31 DELVTFFKSEEF
+31 EDLVIFFNSSDFK
-43 QNLITIHS
+43 NLITAS
-51 EETKVENP
+51 ESNTPNQDNSNISEINNIGHENNF
-59 VTQSPLNVNSDFN
+59 VLD
-72 IKLIEEDIRK
+72 DIRK
-82 NGHKYANLDPLEI
+82 QGHKFADIDPLGLKPKRDYSI
-95 NSQKEYALNHN
+95 NSN
-106 GSTEKLKKLY
+106 GSTEKLKNIY
-116 TDNIGYEFHH
+116 TSTIGYEFHH
-126 LDNKDEITW
+126 IDNQEEIEW
-135 LQNTIENNQ
+135 LQNLIENEKFELN
-144 FVLTYDEQLLLLN
+144 YEEQTNLLN
-157 RITEVDTF
+157 RIIEVDTF
-165 EEFLTKHFPA
+165 EEFLSKHFPA

-194 IELSNKDSME
+194 ISLSNKDSME
-204 YITIGMQHRGRISV
+204 YMSIGMQHRGRISV

-227 SEVFSYLKEGRVNLD
+227 SEVFSYLKQGKVNLNTISD
-242 SNANEINPPGWMQDV
+242 EINPPGWMQDV

-262 SEISID
+262 SEISINE
-268 KLKIKLLDNPSHLE
+268 LKVKLLDNPSHLE

-296 QNLISD
+296 ENIISD
-302 QNTAHDKS
+302 KQKSKDKS

-354 FTTSPEESKSE
+354 FTTLPEDSKSE
-365 GYCTDIA
+365 RYCTDIA

-391 QVASIAYSYRKKYK
+391 RVASIAYMYRKIFK

-410 DLIGYRKHG
+410 DLVGYRKHG

-439 HPSLKKIY
+439 HPSLKEIY
-447 TNKLTEQHGNK
+447 SNKLSNQYGNK
-458 ITNIVS
+458 INNLAK
-464 DYFDRWNQKL
+464 DYFEKWNQKL
-474 EADLENPNQNTSSEI
+474 EADLENPNLNKSSEI
-489 SKNIIKNN
+489 SQNIIRNN
-497 LNINSEYIYKG
+497 SNISSEYSYKG
-508 TKLNKEKF
+508 TKLSKQQF
-516 KKINNAIYAIPD
+516 KIINDAIFNIPE
-528 NITINNRLERLLK
+528 NIEINSRLERILK
-541 RKQDVLNNDTKLD
+541 RKQEVLNNNSKLD
-554 WAHAELLALG
+554 WSHAELLALG
-564 SIIEEGQNV
+564 SIIEKGMNI
-573 RLTGQDTERGTFSQR
+573 RLTGQDSERGTFSQR
-588 HAVLHDINSG
+588 HAVLHDINNG
-598 EKYIPLNYI
+598 EKYIPLNHI
-607 SPNQKEINV
+607 SPNQNEIHI

-663 SSGYSKWGINSSLIM
+663 SSGFSKWGINSSLVM

-720 HALRMHS
+720 HALKMQANETES
-727 KEKKNI
+727 I

-749 AASPVEE
+749 AASSVDEFVEK
-756 FTNNE
+756 E
-761 FSKIIEYEPENKNN
+761 FSKVLTYDSKNKDKSE
-775 VHNLVLCSGKIIVDL
+775 VLVLCSGKIIVDL
-790 LDEQNKPKNQN
+790 LDENNNPKNQN
-801 CTIVSI
+801 CSIISI
-807 EELYPFPFK
+807 EELYPFPSN
-816 ELESILIKNKNINQ
+816 EIESFVNKNKKINK

-847 SNQLNKSSLLK
+847 SNQINKSSILN
-858 DLELKYY
+858 DLELEYY

-887 ITSNF
+887 ITTKFNE
-892 SQLK
+892 LK

>member
-1 MLKINQFGDL
+1 MSNNNQFGDL
-11 NLAYLLGLYEDY
+11 NLAYILGLYDDY

-31 DELVTFFKSEEF
+31 EDLVFYFNSNEFKNLVKSSESNNPNQQKSNIPEI
-43 QNLITIHS
+43 NNK
-51 EETKVENP
+51 EYENSF
-59 VTQSPLNVNSDFN
+59 VLDD
-72 IKLIEEDIRK
+72 LRK
-82 NGHKYANLDPLEI
+82 QGHKFADIDPLGLKTKKDYFI
-95 NSQKEYALNHN
+95 NSN
-106 GSTEKLKKLY
+106 GSIEKLKNIY
-116 TDNIGYEFHH
+116 TSTIGYEYHH
-126 LDNKDEITW
+126 IDNQEEIEW
-135 LQNTIENNQ
+135 LQNFIENEKFELN
-144 FVLTYDEQLLLLN
+144 YEEQTNLLN
-157 RITEVDTF
+157 RIIEVDTF
-165 EEFLTKHFPA
+165 EEFLSKHFPA

-182 GEDSL
+182 GEDAL

-194 IELSNKDSME
+194 INLSNKDSME
-204 YITIGMQHRGRISV
+204 YMSIGMQHRGRISV

-227 SEVFSYLKEGRVNLD
+227 ADVFNYLKQGKVNL
-242 SNANEINPPGWMQDV
+242 NAVSDEINPPGWMQDV

-262 SEISID
+262 SEISINE
-268 KLKIKLLDNPSHLE
+268 LKVKLLDNPSHLE

-296 QNLISD
+296 ENIISD
-302 QNTAHDKS
+302 KQKSKDKS

-354 FTTSPEESKSE
+354 FTTTPEESKSD

-372 KAYNIPVL
+372 KAYNVPVL

-391 QVASIAYSYRKKYK
+391 RVASIAYSYRKAFK

-410 DLIGYRKHG
+410 DLVGYRKHG

-439 HPSLKKIY
+439 HPSLKQIY
-447 TNKLTEQHGNK
+447 SNKLSEQHGNK
-458 ITNIVS
+458 INNLVN
-464 DYFDRWNQKL
+464 DCFEKWNQKL
-474 EADLENPNQNTSSEI
+474 EADLENPNLTKTSEI
-489 SKNIIKNN
+489 SQNIIRNN
-497 LNINSEYIYKG
+497 TNISSEYSYKG
-508 TKLNKEKF
+508 TKLSKQQF
-516 KKINNAIYAIPD
+516 KMINDSIFNIPED
-528 NITINNRLERLLK
+528 IEINSRLERILK
-541 RKQDVLNNDTKLD
+541 RKQDVLNNNSKLD
-554 WAHAELLALG
+554 WSHAELLALG
-564 SIIEEGQNV
+564 SVIEKGMNI
-573 RLTGQDTERGTFSQR
+573 RLTGQDSERGTFSQR
-588 HAVLHDINSG
+588 HAVLHDINNG
-598 EKYIPLNYI
+598 KKYIPLNHI
-607 SPNQKEINV
+607 FPDQKEIQI

-663 SSGYSKWGINSSLIM
+663 SSGFSKWGINSSLVM

-720 HALRMHS
+720 HALKMQANE
-727 KEKKNI
+727 KENI

-749 AASPVEE
+749 AASSVNEFVEK
-756 FTNNE
+756 E
-761 FSKIIEYEPENKNN
+761 FSKVLTYQSKTKDNSEI
-775 VHNLVLCSGKIIVDL
+775 LVLCSGKIIVDL
-790 LDEQNKPKNQN
+790 LDENNNPKNKN
-801 CTIVSI
+801 CSIISI

-816 ELESILIKNKNINQ
+816 EIESFINKNKNINK

-847 SNQLNKSSLLK
+847 SNQINKSSILN
-858 DLELKYY
+858 DLELEYY

-887 ITSNF
+887 ITTKFNE
-892 SQLK
+892 LK